1 MTEKKPKAA
10 PAKPQPKPKPKA
22 TLRKAGTTAKQGLE
36 QGIEQARRTR
46 RDVIAATRVKG
57 EAVFADAR
65 EKGEA
70 AIKTARKRGEAMIAD
85 ALEKGE
91 AAISTARKKGSVVL
105 STAREKGEAAIED
118 TREKTA
124 RAAAETNRLFLEHP
138 ITAVAAAVAAGAV
151 FGIFLPRFNV
161 TSKAGKLAGRAI
173 KAAAANEA
181 AQRVWS
187 SVRDARKPEDETG
200 TD

>member
-10 PAKPQPKPKPKA
+10 PAKPAASAKPKA
-22 TLRKAGTTAKQGLE
+22 TVRKTSTKTTQVLDQGLA
-36 QGIEQARRTR
+36 QARRTS

-57 EAVFADAR
+57 EAVIAEAL

-70 AIKTARKRGEAMIAD
+70 AIKTARKKGEAVIAD

-91 AAISTARKKGSVVL
+91 AAISTARKKGGVVI

-118 TREKTA
+118 TREKTL
-124 RAAAETNRLFLEHP
+124 RAAAETNRLFQEHP

-151 FGIFLPRFNV
+151 LGIFLPRLNV

-173 KAAAANEA
+173 KAAATNEV
-181 AQRVWS
+181 AQRAWS
-187 SVRDARKPEDETG
+187 SVRNSGKPEEETG